1 MMSRMLRLAS
11 ERQCL
16 KEPEREVRELR
27 RSNDIQR
34 QTSAYFAQTE
44 PTGCGSLITQENY
57 SPGKLGRFTLKP

>member
-1 MMSRMLRLAS
+1 MVSRMLRLAS

-44 PTGCGSLITQENY
+44 PTRCGSLITQ
-57 SPGKLGRFTLKP
+57 